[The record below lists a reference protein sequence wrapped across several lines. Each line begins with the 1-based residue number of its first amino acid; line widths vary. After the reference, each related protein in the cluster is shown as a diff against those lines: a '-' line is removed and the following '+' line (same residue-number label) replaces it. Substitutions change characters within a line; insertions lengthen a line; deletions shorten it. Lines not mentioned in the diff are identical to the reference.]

1 MSDSQT
7 TVLSLRITPE
17 LASKFKV
24 EAARRN
30 MKLNRFFEE
39 LFLNYQ
45 EKDELGQADEK
56 GKRKGNG

>member
-1 MSDSQT
+1 MRDSQS
-7 TVLSLRITPE
+7 TVLSLRVTPE

-39 LFLNYQ
+39 LFRNYQ
-45 EKDELGQADEK
+45 EKAESGSADEK
-56 GKRKGNG
+56 GKGNG